1 VLKTTK
7 TCKILSKFRKHH
19 RCKNVRRKLQ
29 SQSESIPKNIN
40 FRSLSRNAPT
50 KQST

>member
-19 RCKNVRRKLQ
+19 RCKNVRRK
-29 SQSESIPKNIN
+29 
-40 FRSLSRNAPT
+40 
-50 KQST
+50 